1 MNVRYVPLT
10 FAHDKDAVLRHIDE
24 VGNGLACGCICP
36 ACGSRLVAKQ
46 GKTTIHHFAHVGGSD
61 CVGGV
66 ETALHLAAK
75 KIISKERRMVLPSVE
90 VQAEVKDLSGRSHTS
105 KQSIPPKAVSFDK
118 VCEEVPLDGII
129 PDIIAYAGNKMLLVE
144 VAVNHYAD
152 EKKIALLQERGLAAV
167 EIDLSG
173 MIQGW
178 TWEALTDAIVSN
190 SSCKKWLFN
199 PKSITMLS
207 EATRLAKRIAA
218 QADRDDKERAA
229 YILMSHELQRTSIPG
244 FRSARDQLSQFSS
257 PENLIT
263 ERARMNAEGPENE
276 EWHTASKFL
285 GIRWGNA
292 PPYLNIE
299 VKGEMGIPVDRRVWQ
314 AALFVKFVRGMN
326 KTFDPKIVA
335 RWCLQS
341 FGYRPEFSIL
351 QKNNHL
357 LTQEED
363 ASLPMASRAV
373 YAYLKA
379 LEGFGFVIHK
389 GTRYENV
396 RSLKYLSVGRRSR
409 SA

>member
-10 FAHDKDAVLRHIDE
+10 FAHDKDAVLRHVNE
-24 VGNGLACGCICP
+24 VTNGLACGCICP

-46 GKTTIHHFAHVGGSD
+46 GKTTIHHFAHKGGSD

-75 KIISKERRMVLPSVE
+75 EIISKEHRMYLPSVE
-90 VQAEVKDLSGRSHTS
+90 VQAVAKDLSGRSHTS

-118 VCEEVPLDGII
+118 VSEEVSLNGIR
-129 PDIIAYAGNKMLLVE
+129 PDIIAYAGDKLLLVE
-144 VAVNHYAD
+144 VAVSHFAD
-152 EKKIALLQERGLAAV
+152 EKKIALLQERGLATV

-173 MIQGW
+173 MMQGW
-178 TWEALTDAIVSN
+178 TWVALTDAIINN

-207 EATRLAKRIAA
+207 EATHLAKRIAA

-229 YILMSHELQRTSIPG
+229 FIQLSHELQRASIPG
-244 FRSARDQLSQFSS
+244 FRSARDHLSKFSL
-257 PENLIT
+257 PENLIV
-263 ERARMNAEGPENE
+263 EHARMEAEGPENN
-276 EWHTASKFL
+276 EWQTASKFL
-285 GIRWGNA
+285 GIRWGDT

-299 VKGEMGIPVDRRVWQ
+299 VKGEMGFPVDRRVWQ
-314 AALFVKFVRGMN
+314 AALFVKFVRSMN

-335 RWCLQS
+335 RWCLQT
-341 FGYRPEFSIL
+341 FGYRSEFSAL
-351 QKNNHL
+351 QENNHL

-363 ASLPMASRAV
+363 ASLPRASRAV

-379 LEGFGFVIHK
+379 LEGFGFVIRK

-396 RSLKYLSVGRRSR
+396 RSLKYLSVGKRRRS
-409 SA
+409 A